1 MLSQPTNSS
10 FAYSEKDSLRA
21 LGSHPS
27 PLMDTFSLGEEQ
39 DSNVQRK
46 RKVDEIADSQD
57 EDDSDAEY
65 GWVDDDAGL
74 LEK

>member
-1 MLSQPTNSS
+1 MAAFNPD
-10 FAYSEKDSLRA
+10 E
-21 LGSHPS
+21 G
-27 PLMDTFSLGEEQ
+27 Q
-39 DSNVQRK
+39 DPNIQRK

-65 GWVDDDAGL
+65 GWVDEDAGL